1 MTLTKFVEVKL
12 APTTHGDRSGLYS
25 GMRGLYFVELFI
37 KKRDIAIVVDVFYP
51 VCIHIVFIK
60 VWTLN
65 EDTEVLVF
73 CPTSLQE
80 RPV

>member
-12 APTTHGDRSGLYS
+12 APTTHNDRSGLYS
-25 GMRGLYFVELFI
+25 GKRGLYFVELFI
-37 KKRDIAIVVDVFYP
+37 KRQIAIVVDVFYP

-65 EDTEVLVF
+65 EDTKVLVF